1 MKRLLTA
8 AVNLCAL
15 VLVTVSLFI
24 LSRNASG
31 GNVFACLTQT
41 DFIDSQSYE
50 GLVSEAVTDIFEYID
65 LRDVFETN
73 GKLDLNK
80 VIAKAEVNG
89 TTVSYSLDTLIR
101 YARSMGYY
109 LNEKNEVV
117 TGGTASFSE
126 AEDVLYSSIRVTY
139 RSYMPDYKPASP
151 TDGMT
156 TIGKLS
162 YEMLGYL
169 SKYYSARAQFFDQ
182 PCNLKFNISYSDGT
196 EETVYTNAADM
207 DSDSILAL
215 GSFLATDAETLAIRS
230 SLRTPPGNLVPLLTA
245 HDPYEAGSYSLTVG
259 VDTSFPARDTFSAAS
274 ASYRDRRQ
282 NVVVALCLLGLGVL
296 LFSLSFSALLML
308 CTTDTEHPHP
318 IDRLPAELLVILFL
332 LWLRA
337 ADALSAALLDSAS
350 EIIGVIDAFSF
361 WEGILAF
368 LLKYLLFLPFCLSLA
383 RSYRNDSLWENAL
396 CCRLL
401 TALKRYLEAAALTLP
416 RLYSTLLFLLPNA
429 AGVLMIVMLYVRFF
443 RHQSLFSFL
452 IATLLLAI
460 LICIDC
466 YSYRIAAGLQQA
478 VNEQVKSERLKAD
491 LITNVSHD
499 LKTPLTSIINY
510 VDLMKREEITNPK
523 LQQYLDVLDQKSNRL
538 KTLTEDLVEASKA
551 SSGNVNIEFMQ
562 LDYSEMVQQALG
574 EFEDKLQAAKLEII
588 PSFPENPALIMAD
601 GRRLWRVIENLLN
614 NCCKYA
620 LRGSRVYVEVTETED
635 NVACTIKNISASPL
649 NISPEELTERFV
661 RGDVSRTTEGSG
673 LGLSIA
679 KSLTTLMKGRLEI
692 TIDGDLYKAA
702 VIFPRVQQK
711 NEAAP
716 RKDTSL

>member
-1 MKRLLTA
+1 MKKLLAA

-15 VLVTVSLFI
+15 VLVTVSLFL

-31 GNVFACLTQT
+31 GNVFACLSQP

-80 VIAKAEVNG
+80 VIAKADVSG

-117 TGGTASFSE
+117 TGGTASVSE
-126 AEDVLYSSIRVTY
+126 TEDVLYSSIRVTY
-139 RSYMPDYKPASP
+139 RAYMPDYKPASP

-169 SKYYSARAQFFDQ
+169 AKYYSARSQFFDQ
-182 PCNLKFNISYSDGT
+182 PGNLKFIVAYADGT
-196 EETVYTNAADM
+196 EETTYTNAPDM
-207 DSDSILAL
+207 TRDSILSL
-215 GSFLATDAETLAIRS
+215 GSFLATDSETLEIRS

-245 HDPYEAGSYSLTVG
+245 HDPYEEGGYSLAIG
-259 VDTSFPARDTFSAAS
+259 VDTAFPARDSFSAAS
-274 ASYRDRRQ
+274 ASYRGHRQ

-296 LFSLSFSALLML
+296 LFGLSFSALLTL
-308 CTTDTEHPHP
+308 CTTITARPHP
-318 IDRLPAELLVILFL
+318 IDRLPAELLALLFL
-332 LWLRA
+332 LWLRG
-337 ADALSAALLDSAS
+337 ADALSAALLDAAS
-350 EIIGVIDAFSF
+350 EIIGIIDAFSF
-361 WEGILAF
+361 WTGILAF
-368 LLKYLLFLPFCLSLA
+368 LLKYLLFLPLCLSLA
-383 RSYRNDSLWENAL
+383 RSYRNDSLWEKSL
-396 CCRLL
+396 SCRLL
-401 TALKRYLEAAALTLP
+401 TALKRYLEAAALALP

-429 AGVLMIVMLYVRFF
+429 AGLLLIVMLYVRFF
-443 RHQSLFSFL
+443 RYQSLFSFL
-452 IATLLLAI
+452 TATLLLAI

-523 LQQYLDVLDQKSNRL
+523 LKQYLEVLDQKSNRL

-588 PSFPENPALIMAD
+588 PSFPAQPALIMAD
-601 GRRLWRVIENLLN
+601 GRHLWRVIENLLN

-679 KSLTTLMKGRLEI
+679 KSLTTLMKGHLEI

-702 VIFPRVQQK
+702 VIFPRVQKQ
-711 NEAAP
+711 NDTAS
-716 RKDTSL
+716 RKDSV